1 MIRRR
6 LPAELREP
14 AGDLSQ
20 PAAFPAPVVWSAAVV
35 IVLLAGVGAYRGAVS
50 ARTGAPGSSLISPD
64 SLVSA
69 PPVSAEP
76 AAPLAHDPNWSTL
89 SGPQV
94 LPPPAPKPAAK
105 PETDEAGSGAPDDQS
120 AAAEAAPSAPQSEPS
135 APAAPPGV
143 QAVPPPAPAPA
154 DQGDAQPQ

>member
-1 MIRRR
+1 MISRR

-14 AGDLSQ
+14 SGDLSE
-20 PAAFPAPVVWSAAVV
+20 PAAFPAPVVWGAAAV

-76 AAPLAHDPNWSTL
+76 AAPLPHDPNWSTL

-94 LPPPAPKPAAK
+94 MPPAPPKPVAK
-105 PETDEAGSGAPDDQS
+105 LEPDETDSDAPDDLS
-120 AAAEAAPSAPQSEPS
+120 AAAEAAPTGPQPEPS

-143 QAVPPPAPAPA
+143 QAVPPPAPAG
-154 DQGDAQPQ
+154 QGDAQQP